1 MSWSFE
7 FRTRDKP
14 GAREG
19 IAKRQ
24 TKSPG
29 DNLMPERIGAALNA
43 LVDAMPD
50 NPEGVIRVK
59 SHGHTDAKYG
69 TANCEVAFEHFDIA

>member
-7 FRTRDKP
+7 FRARDKV
-14 GAREG
+14 GALEG

-24 TKSPG
+24 SKAPN
-29 DNLMPERIGAALNA
+29 DHLMPDRIGAALNA
-43 LVDAMPD
+43 LVEAMPD

-59 SHGHTDAKYG
+59 SHGHTDALFG
-69 TANCEVAFEHFDIA
+69 NATAEVAFEHFDIS